1 MIAMNKKTQLS
12 ISLLS
17 LLMCSIMFADLTKG
31 VLISDQLEVK
41 NGSYVEGK
49 VFKSNSTLTDELFSY
64 TTITVENIFTTAD
77 TSEKLIQISI
87 AQDLQPDFYSS
98 YPGFLLDTSKFEMTH
113 LVFYDNRT
121 TFLPMARIYLANAT
135 ESVEIS
141 LLGYTKISE
150 MMDINNTKVT
160 FSNGTSYIL
169 GSASLSIYSILSG
182 YINYF
187 SCFEY
192 FLSIEYE
199 WTLLT
204 ISPIANIGD
213 TVNYNNVLG
222 NVVGKPA
229 VTTSLGESYD
239 TIQVKYVGTSLF
251 GMWDATEVNAFY
263 DIETGFLIKII
274 EEDSS
279 VKYEFI
285 PGEIKFGSALPF
297 PTAGIVLGLAA
308 IGLIA
313 YYYKKK

>member
-1 MIAMNKKTQLS
+1 MNKKTQLS
-12 ISLLS
+12 IALLS
-17 LLMCSIMFADLTKG
+17 LLVCSIMFADLTKG

-49 VFKSNSTLTDELFSY
+49 VFKSNSTHTDELFSY

-98 YPGFLLDTSKFEMTH
+98 YVGFLENTFKFEMTH

-121 TFLPMARIYLANAT
+121 TFLPMARIYLANTT

-160 FSNGTSYIL
+160 FANGTSYIL
-169 GSASLSIYSILSG
+169 GSASLAIYSILSG

-199 WTLLT
+199 WTLLA

-213 TVNYNNVLG
+213 TVNYNSVLG
-222 NVVGKPA
+222 NIVGKPA

-297 PTAGIVLGLAA
+297 PTVGIVLGLAA